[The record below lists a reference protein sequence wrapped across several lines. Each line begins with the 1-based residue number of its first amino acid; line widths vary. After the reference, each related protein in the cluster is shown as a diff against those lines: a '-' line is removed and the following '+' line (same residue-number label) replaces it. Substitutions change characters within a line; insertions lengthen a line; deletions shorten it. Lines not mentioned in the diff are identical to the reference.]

1 MYGASHVIFS
11 KNEEKRQKEMSDLVK
26 MTAQTEKNRYGNRD
40 IDLNGIREEFGMN
53 V

>member
-26 MTAQTEKNRYGNRD
+26 MTALTEKNR
-40 IDLNGIREEFGMN
+40 
-53 V
+53 